1 MSPRVAPPRS
11 GGFAMGIVIA
21 VLVVFGILGT
31 ALVVI
36 STTQQVG
43 LALDTQ
49 GVRAYHAARGGVEW
63 GLYHVLRTGF
73 GGCAGINGKVIT
85 FGGNLAG
92 FRAALTCTSTA
103 HEEGGTTVTVFDI
116 TANACNDGAT
126 CPTAASP
133 PPAAYVER
141 ELRVAVAR

>member
-1 MSPRVAPPRS
+1 MGAVVA
-11 GGFAMGIVIA
+11 I
-21 VLVVFGILGT
+21 LVVFGILG
-31 ALVVI
+31 ASLVVI

-43 LALDTQ
+43 SALDVQ
-49 GVRAYHAARGGVEW
+49 GVRAYHAARGGLEW

-73 GGCAGINGKVIT
+73 GGCAGINGKIVT
-85 FGGNLAG
+85 FGGNLAD
-92 FRAALTCTSTA
+92 FRAALTCTSSA
-103 HEEGGTTVTVFDI
+103 HEEGGGIVTVFAI